1 MAGTGLHYPA
11 AAAQPP
17 CASPGVLLP
26 ASNAAEKC
34 CQSSPPKITLQNQK
48 MPTERLKGRWIGL
61 GSIPAMIMGLH
72 TGLSSR
78 AGRRES
84 SCPCPTAGSPHPRW
98 GNSSRGLFPR
108 GTDLHPPGIDPEAG
122 AEGGVEAGD
131 ARPCGFLLTPASA
144 ECLIINC
151 ISSSNCC
158 SCRWSWTRHHKQL
171 AAPAL
176 ALGRYLLSAPLTS
189 SAGCGAG
196 NAGTAS
202 SLLGASTYPWWAR
215 AAVLPPARG
224 QPCHC
229 PLLELYGRGHMG
241 QWLLRVRVPP
251 MAVPWSHQVS
261 WASRAMSRRGGSHG
275 TAASPKHSPRREI
288 SGPTSPLPRLRCSSK
303 LIFIITK
310 ATGQW
315 SPSGLLLLIETIS

>member
-34 CQSSPPKITLQNQK
+34 CQSFPPKITLQNQK

-72 TGLSSR
+72 TGLSSW
-78 AGRRES
+78 AGSCES

-108 GTDLHPPGIDPEAG
+108 GTDPHPPGIDPKAG

-171 AAPAL
+171 AVPAL

-196 NAGTAS
+196 NGEPLHLFLELPHARGGHGQQCCHQPGAS
-202 SLLGASTYPWWAR
+202 PATVPSWSYVEGDTWDSGCCASVCHRWPSLGATRSPG
-215 AAVLPPARG
+215 PAE
-224 QPCHC
+224 P
-229 PLLELYGRGHMG
+229 
-241 QWLLRVRVPP
+241 
-251 MAVPWSHQVS
+251 
-261 WASRAMSRRGGSHG
+261 
-275 TAASPKHSPRREI
+275 
-288 SGPTSPLPRLRCSSK
+288 
-303 LIFIITK
+303 
-310 ATGQW
+310 
-315 SPSGLLLLIETIS
+315 